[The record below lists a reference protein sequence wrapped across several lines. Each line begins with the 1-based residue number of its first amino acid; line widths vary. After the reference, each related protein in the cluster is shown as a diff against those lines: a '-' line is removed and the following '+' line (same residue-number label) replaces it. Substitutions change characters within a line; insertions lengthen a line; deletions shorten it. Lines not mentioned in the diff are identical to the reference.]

1 MIQVRKTKKKWSH
14 NVTKIFKKKQ
24 KTKIFTA
31 KNHFFP
37 KTSVLAFFSLEKHT
51 GITFCETRVPI
62 VDSNWRHRVQ
72 NEKSENERHQNFE
85 FEKGSCPTSP
95 DPQNHPK
102 IQKYVF
108 FEIVCL
114 FEFVC
119 FQSCHF
125 WVQNVICGFDLL
137 GIYKISRFRCYMSK
151 KRIILVLPVRPWNF
165 NVKTRRWRKMTTH
178 SLQMP
183 LQLSCSQ
190 EFLYNF
196 SRWCKGHMWFKL
208 ERRKLFVS

>member
-108 FEIVCL
+108 FWNSLSIWVCL
-114 FEFVC
+114 FPKLSFLGTKC
-119 FQSCHF
+119 DLWF
-125 WVQNVICGFDLL
+125 WSSRNLQNITFSL
-137 GIYKISRFRCYMSK
+137 IY
-151 KRIILVLPVRPWNF
+151 V
-165 NVKTRRWRKMTTH
+165 
-178 SLQMP
+178 
-183 LQLSCSQ
+183 
-190 EFLYNF
+190 
-196 SRWCKGHMWFKL
+196 
-208 ERRKLFVS
+208 